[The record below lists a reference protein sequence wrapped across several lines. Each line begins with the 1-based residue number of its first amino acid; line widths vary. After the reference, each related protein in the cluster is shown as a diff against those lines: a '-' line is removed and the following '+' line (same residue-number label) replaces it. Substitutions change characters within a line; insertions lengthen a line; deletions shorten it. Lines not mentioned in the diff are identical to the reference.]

1 MPAETAEAS
10 APIAD
15 PPLLVYWVILG
26 RITLPGLPEHVRE
39 ARQFVARAIGDGHM
53 QADTALLL
61 TSELVTNA
69 VRHTRSGLP
78 GGTLELIVA
87 AKAASLL
94 VSVIDNGSDRT
105 LPRPGDSPGGEN
117 GNGLL
122 LVDSLSLD
130 WGFASHAGR
139 TVVWFRLGPG
149 MTLSKRQL
157 G

>member
-1 MPAETAEAS
+1 MPAETARVS
-10 APIAD
+10 VPIAD
-15 PPLLVYWVILG
+15 PPLLIYWVILG
-26 RITLPGLPEHVRE
+26 RITLQGVPENVRQ
-39 ARQFVARAIGDGHM
+39 ARQFVARAVGDGHA

-69 VRHTRSGLP
+69 VRHSRSGLP
-78 GGTLELIVA
+78 GGTVEVIVA

-94 VSVIDNGSDRT
+94 VSVIDNGSDGT
-105 LPRPGDSPGGEN
+105 LPRKGNDPGGEN

-122 LVDSLSLD
+122 LVESLSLD

-149 MTLSKRQL
+149 QRT
-157 G
+157 

>member
-1 MPAETAEAS
+1 MPAETARAS

-15 PPLLVYWVILG
+15 PALLLYWAILG
-26 RITLPGLPEHVRE
+26 RTTLPGLPEHVRQ
-39 ARQFVARAIGDGHM
+39 ARQFIAQAIDDGHA

-69 VRHTRSGLP
+69 VRHSRSRLP
-78 GGTLELIVA
+78 GGTVELIVA

-94 VSVIDNGSDRT
+94 ISVIDNGSDVA
-105 LPRPGDSPGGEN
+105 LPQKANNPGGET

-122 LVDSLSLD
+122 LVESLSDD
-130 WGFASHAGR
+130 WGFANHAGR

-149 MTLSKRQL
+149 
-157 G
+157 